1 MLQSFTDEMKRL
13 KENIVTLQSENTQL
27 KEENDGLRKLREENE
42 SLKKKV
48 VFFEDKLKS
57 IDKGWACLLTFQQNN
72 ENYIRREM
80 QCTPRLSQ
88 QNLPKMPSNAII
100 GLSVCQIE
108 TRWWLVVENGATS
121 DRLAWRGKCL
131 LRQKF
136 YTRISWSPLS
146 KSRSKSFKSAHA

>member
-57 IDKGWACLLTFQQNN
+57 IDKG
-72 ENYIRREM
+72 
-80 QCTPRLSQ
+80 
-88 QNLPKMPSNAII
+88 
-100 GLSVCQIE
+100 
-108 TRWWLVVENGATS
+108 
-121 DRLAWRGKCL
+121 
-131 LRQKF
+131 
-136 YTRISWSPLS
+136 
-146 KSRSKSFKSAHA
+146 